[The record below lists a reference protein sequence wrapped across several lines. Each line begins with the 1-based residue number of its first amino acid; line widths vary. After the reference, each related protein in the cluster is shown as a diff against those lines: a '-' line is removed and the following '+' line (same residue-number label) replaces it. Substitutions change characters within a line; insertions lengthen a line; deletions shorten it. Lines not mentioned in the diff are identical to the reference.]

1 VIKPERHGNI
11 LYYSRVTPK
20 IAAAC
25 DMVRQVIAE
34 EIQRSEALGKVL

>member
-1 VIKPERHGNI
+1 
-11 LYYSRVTPK
+11 VTPK

-34 EIQRSEALGKVL
+34 EIQRNEALGRII